1 MDTCANGII
10 GRVTETP
17 VSGNAAVRSQAP
29 DGIERINIMQISIVW
44 STADVFEVRDDLTVE
59 QANEVLESLKENHD
73 ANIGINWNVIE
84 AQAEAMYPAESE
96 EMK

>member
-1 MDTCANGII
+1 
-10 GRVTETP
+10 
-17 VSGNAAVRSQAP
+17 
-29 DGIERINIMQISIVW
+29 MQISINW
-44 STADVFEVRDDLTVE
+44 STADVFEVCDGLTVE
-59 QANEVLESLKENHD
+59 QANNVLEAVKRNHD